1 MEEKNRGWA
10 GDIAKELLSSYTLVT
25 LCLVLILGVMILTV
39 KMDMFSFGIL
49 AAVFCS
55 LFLDLT
61 ATYVLTLFVVPLMH
75 LSDSPIKSWTRFISL
90 TCLAILLIPKG
101 ISLTESGGK
110 NDVAS
115 LTSILNP
122 TMMIIL
128 FVVALYEAV
137 QRGQQSEVAVQP
149 KP

>member
-1 MEEKNRGWA
+1 M
-10 GDIAKELLSSYTLVT
+10 
-25 LCLVLILGVMILTV
+25 
-39 KMDMFSFGIL
+39 
-49 AAVFCS
+49 
-55 LFLDLT
+55 
-61 ATYVLTLFVVPLMH
+61 TLFVVPLMH